1 MINQMKET
9 SEDKLMENTINLV
22 FDNAEVTCDIVAQFS
37 VQAIHYL
44 AVKPLENDE
53 ILVYRLNV
61 LIGDEIELV
70 QIENDEEFNN
80 VMAALTDLLNNG
92 ENL

>member
-1 MINQMKET
+1 
-9 SEDKLMENTINLV
+9 MENTINLV
-22 FDNAEVTCDIVAQFS
+22 FDNVEVTCDIVAQFS
-37 VQAIHYL
+37 VQAIQYI